1 MLKHTFWTKANR
13 EVKGKNLW
21 KKVMGVELDWDIT
34 SKSQFLFIKTSSLN
48 SKRYKKEYG
57 TLKIVFQRKIQ

>member
-34 SKSQFLFIKTSSLN
+34 SKSQFL
-48 SKRYKKEYG
+48 
-57 TLKIVFQRKIQ
+57 